1 MKAADVRAVLAGALY
16 GLVLALLLA
25 AFIFRRI
32 G

>member
-1 MKAADVRAVLAGALY
+1 VSADDVRAIFAGCVY

>member
-1 MKAADVRAVLAGALY
+1 MNADDVRAFLAGALY